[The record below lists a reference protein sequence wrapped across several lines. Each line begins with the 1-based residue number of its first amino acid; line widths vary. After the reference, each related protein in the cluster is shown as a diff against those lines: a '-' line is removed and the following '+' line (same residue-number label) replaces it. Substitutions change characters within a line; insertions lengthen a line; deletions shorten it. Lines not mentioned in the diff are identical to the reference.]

1 MKKDFVTVNQTS
13 GQGNGQIQ
21 VEADLNTTFQEQST
35 TLNVDTPT
43 VHQVVRITQY
53 GGFPILPVLG
63 FEGFPLKIL
72 KLNAFQILDG
82 NLNLI
87 YKWYPDREGY
97 SGILKLTVLVPKEY
111 SDSVEVKF
119 ESGTFNVDFKKKFTT
134 NLEGNIYRYV
144 EFYTDNVTY
153 WDSSRSGIWGIYV
166 NGVRVMYL
174 NLV

>member
-13 GQGNGQIQ
+13 GQGNDQIR
-21 VEADLNTTFQEQST
+21 VEADLNTTFQERST

-43 VHQVVRITQY
+43 VHQEVMITQE

-72 KLNAFQILDG
+72 RLNAFQILNE

-87 YKWYPDREGY
+87 YKWYPDMEGY
-97 SGILKLTVLVPKEY
+97 SGILKLIILVPKEY

-119 ESGTFNVDFKKKFTT
+119 ESGTFNIDFKKMFIT

-144 EFYTDNVTY
+144 EFQTDNVTY
-153 WDSSRSGIWGIYV
+153 WNSSRSGIWGIYV

>member
-21 VEADLNTTFQEQST
+21 VEADLNTTFQERST

-43 VHQVVRITQY
+43 VPQVVRITQE

-72 KLNAFQILDG
+72 KLNAFQILEG

-119 ESGTFNVDFKKKFTT
+119 ESGTFNVDFKKMFIT

-153 WDSSRSGIWGIYV
+153 WNSSRSGIWGIYV